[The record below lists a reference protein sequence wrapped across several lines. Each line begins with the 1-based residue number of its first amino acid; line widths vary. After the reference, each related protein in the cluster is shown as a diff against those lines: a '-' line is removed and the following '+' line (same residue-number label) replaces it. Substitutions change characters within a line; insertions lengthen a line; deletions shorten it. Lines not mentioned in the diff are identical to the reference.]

1 MISKKQNIFQW
12 ILLSGILCFSLPA
25 SAVSGVFAKNKAVA
39 PLQSEHHAGER
50 LQVRQYVPLNYSEV
64 ELRNLVNRTLREVG
78 SRSDKQI
85 YIVWTDKQSQKM
97 AAILKKALLKKQ
109 LAAKQLTVAKSQYR
123 HDIYP
128 LYIEIHSF
136 EAQTQACTLRA
147 AEQRLDPESQEFCAT
162 KNNSRAQLRN
172 PAANP

>member
-1 MISKKQNIFQW
+1 MIMKKQHLIQL
-12 ILLSGILCFSLPA
+12 ILLSGILGSSLPA

-39 PLQSEHHAGER
+39 PIQSEHYVGER
-50 LQVRQYVPLNYSEV
+50 FQVRQYVPLNYSDV

-97 AAILKKALLKKQ
+97 ADILKKALLKKQ

-136 EAQTQACTLRA
+136 EAQTQACIPRA
-147 AEQRLDPESQEFCAT
+147 AEQRFDPEPQTFCAT
-162 KNNSRAQLRN
+162 KNNLRAQLRN